1 MAPAAATPHTP
12 AGNGNSDSAMAVD
25 GDIAAAAAAVA
36 ASQGFSLDP
45 DTFRKIHPAEF
56 HRRFLSQGVRAD
68 GRPLQKFRKAK
79 ISLGPVST
87 ANGSAMVRLGDTTVI
102 CGVKAEVAEPKPA
115 SPRSGFIVP
124 NLDLPP
130 LCSPNYRPGPP
141 SELAQTVS
149 EYIDQVIKSCDLVNP
164 ETLCI
169 EPGHAVWALYVDI
182 VCLNHGG
189 NVVDAAMIALAA
201 ALKHTRLPQ
210 ATYYETES
218 TVRVTDTYTIP
229 LSVKRTLVPVTY
241 GVFDATVVIADPTAE
256 EEAHLSTT
264 LTYVLDAE
272 NGEAAYGVLKPG
284 GSAVPRDMLV
294 ACWDD
299 ARKRAVDVVAALA
312 EAEAEEGG
320 NRRHDVTTA

>member
-1 MAPAAATPHTP
+1 
-12 AGNGNSDSAMAVD
+12 MAVD
-25 GDIAAAAAAVA
+25 GDDAEAPAAAAAV
-36 ASQGFSLDP
+36 QGFSLDP
-45 DTFRKIHPAEF
+45 DTFQKIHPAEF

-68 GRPLQKFRKAK
+68 GRPLHKFRKAK

-102 CGVKAEVAEPKPA
+102 CGIKAEVAEPDPA
-115 SPRSGFIVP
+115 LPRSGFIVP

-141 SELAQTVS
+141 CELAQTVS

-169 EPGHAVWALYVDI
+169 EPGHAVWVLYVDI

-189 NVVDAAMIALAA
+189 NVVDAALTALAA
-201 ALKHTRLPQ
+201 ALKHTRLPT
-210 ATYYETES
+210 ATFYESES

-229 LSVKRTLVPVTY
+229 LTVNRTLIPITF

-264 LTYVLDAE
+264 LTFVLDAE
-272 NGEAAYGVLKPG
+272 NGESAYGVLKPG
-284 GSAVPRDMLV
+284 GSPVPRDMLV

-299 ARKRAVDVVAALA
+299 ARKRAAEVVRALA
-312 EAEAEEGG
+312 DADDAAGAG
-320 NRRHDVTTA
+320 